1 MKTCG
6 QEVIMKRA
14 MRTILGLVLAMI
26 LAFPSGSLLS
36 RPAYPTTWTVD
47 NLGDFWGDCNVA
59 GQCTLRTAIA

>member
-26 LAFPSGSLLS
+26 FEEDGGE
-36 RPAYPTTWTVD
+36 TTGIGEKGV
-47 NLGDFWGDCNVA
+47 GD
-59 GQCTLRTAIA
+59 